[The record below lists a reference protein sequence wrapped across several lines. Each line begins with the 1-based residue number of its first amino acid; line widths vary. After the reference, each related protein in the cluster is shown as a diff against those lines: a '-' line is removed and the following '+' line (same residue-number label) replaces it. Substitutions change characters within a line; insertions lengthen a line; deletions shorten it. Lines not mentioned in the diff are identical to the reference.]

1 MISCSMALL
10 KKNLSSTLRQTGR
23 PLFRSWY
30 SCCYDSLH
38 DSLVTAYLVLVLSLQ
53 TVGQV
58 SGVGEVEPVT
68 VIEQLQE
75 LLQETLLQSFQIFGA
90 LFGGLLLPRDL
101 YL

>member
-1 MISCSMALL
+1 M
-10 KKNLSSTLRQTGR
+10 
-23 PLFRSWY
+23 
-30 SCCYDSLH
+30 CCYDSLH
-38 DSLVTAYLVLVLSLQ
+38 ASLVTAYLVLVLSLQ